1 MEDWERK
8 RILPFNELNEA
19 NHKTPEL
26 VNFTINAQH
35 IYTVFLVTRVKEKVN
50 SLITG
55 NDFFKEVL
63 QIILEISL
71 KKS

>member
-1 MEDWERK
+1 MH
-8 RILPFNELNEA
+8 N
-19 NHKTPEL
+19 
-26 VNFTINAQH
+26 
-35 IYTVFLVTRVKEKVN
+35 IYTVFLVTGVKEKVN

-63 QIILEISL
+63 QIILEISF